1 MPSHAEAKLYLR
13 IPLKWGKITTSMPE
27 DRIPPQNLAA
37 EQSVLGSMLIDKN
50 AIIRTIEILHPDSFY
65 RDAHRYIFEAT
76 LELFDKGEAIDLVT
90 VTENLRKNGKLD
102 AVGGPVY
109 ISDLINSVPT
119 AANIEYYA
127 NIVEEKATL
136 RRLIDAGTKIVHDA
150 FAEPDDVN
158 IILDNAEKTIFSIAL
173 KRVREGFCKVDS
185 VLKSVLDKID
195 RLYGKKEKLTGV
207 PSGFVDLDNL
217 TAGFQNA
224 DLIIVAAR
232 PSVGKT
238 ALSLNIASNL
248 SMKHKIPVAIFSL
261 EMSREQLAQRLLCS
275 EAEIDA
281 LRLKTASLPDVGW
294 KKLTRALSKLSQAPI
309 FIDDSASITVT
320 EMRAKCRRL
329 KIEKGL
335 GLVIVD
341 YLQLMRGRARV
352 ENRVQEIS
360 EIARSLKTLA
370 RELDIPVVAM
380 SQLSRAVEQRTD
392 RFPRLSDLRE
402 SGEIEQTA
410 DLVLFIHREGYYNPN
425 TDRGNIAEIIIAK
438 QRNGPVG
445 TIELV
450 FRKEFAKFCSKEST
464 YEEV

>member
-1 MPSHAEAKLYLR
+1 
-13 IPLKWGKITTSMPE
+13 MPE

-50 AIIRTIEILHPDSFY
+50 AIVRAIEILHPDSFY
-65 RDAHRYIFEAT
+65 RDAHRYIFEAI

-102 AVGGPVY
+102 AVGGPIY

-119 AANIEYYA
+119 AANVEYYA

-136 RRLIDAGTKIVHDA
+136 RRLIDAGTKIVQDA
-150 FAEPDDVN
+150 FAEPDDVS
-158 IILDNAEKTIFSIAL
+158 IILDNAEKTIFGIAL
-173 KRVREGFCKVDS
+173 KRVREGFLKVDS

-207 PSGFVDLDNL
+207 PSGFADLDNL

-238 ALSLNIASNL
+238 ALALNIASSN
-248 SMKHKIPVAIFSL
+248 SMKHNIPVAIFSL

-281 LRLKTASLPDVGW
+281 IRLKTASLPDVGW
-294 KKLTRALSKLSQAPI
+294 KKLTRALSKLSEAPI

-370 RELDIPVVAM
+370 RELDIPVIAI

-410 DLVLFIHREGYYNPN
+410 DVVIFIHREGYYNPN

-445 TIELV
+445 MIELV
-450 FRKEFAKFCSKEST
+450 FRKEIAKFCSKEST